1 MRAIYV
7 ILLVLLSM
15 AISAHDFTLYKDD
28 QPFGDS
34 LVYIELENGS
44 FSTIS
49 DSDGGIS
56 FETASSYAEMTIF
69 AENRYFA
76 RITLPH
82 AQMVSLKPVA
92 SISGFIVDDNENLIK
107 DAQLKF
113 ICSGEIHSKVPSKSD
128 DIGYFEVDDI
138 EFGTCVINVIKD
150 EKVYSKELSIE
161 ISQEYPVRFVIQGLK
176 FKQSYMFTGVLLA
189 IIFITL
195 LIMFYR
201 LFRKNSRQ
209 TDIMKT
215 LRPKDIEVIDCIKC
229 HAGCVTQSLIRHNTK
244 LPKSS
249 LHRIINSLEQK
260 GILAQKEYDG
270 IKKIELTEWFS
281 KQ

>member
-1 MRAIYV
+1 MRV
-7 ILLVLLSM
+7 IIVLLVLLSM
-15 AISAHDFTLYKDD
+15 AVNAHDFTLYKND

-49 DSDGGIS
+49 DSDGSIS
-56 FETASSYAEMTIF
+56 FETDSSFAEITIY

-76 RITLPH
+76 MISLPH
-82 AQMVSLKPVA
+82 AQMVSLKPVT

-113 ICSGEIHSKVPSKSD
+113 ICSGEIHSTVPAKSD
-128 DIGYFEVDDI
+128 DIGYFELEDI

-150 EKVYSKELSIE
+150 EKVYSKELTLDK
-161 ISQEYPVRFVIQGLK
+161 SQEYPVRFVIQGLK
-176 FKQSYMFTGVLLA
+176 FKQSYMFTGMLLA
-189 IIFITL
+189 IIFIAL
-195 LIMFYR
+195 LLMFYK
-201 LFRKNSRQ
+201 LTRKKNRQ

-215 LRPKDIEVIDCIKC
+215 LRPKDVEVIDCIK
-229 HAGCVTQSLIRHNTK
+229 HHGGCVTQSQIRHSTK
-244 LPKSS
+244 MPKSS
-249 LHRIINSLEQK
+249 LHRTITSLEQK
-260 GILAQKEYDG
+260 GILSMKEYDG
-270 IKKIELTEWFS
+270 VKKVELTEWFS